1 MGTICRLYG
10 ETFIRRMTEL
20 IEETGIGLGLDVDR
34 VRGDFPILGA
44 TVRGHPLV
52 YLDNAATSQK
62 PRVVIEALTGYY
74 TAQNANIHRGI
85 HYLSEEATEAYERA
99 RARVGQFINA
109 ADPAEIVFVRG
120 TTEAISLVAH
130 SFGRRFIN
138 AGDAIVLSQV
148 EHHSNI
154 VPWQLVAEERGAT
167 IEVIPIDDDGLLDL
181 ETYEKLLSERVKIVA
196 ISHLSN
202 ALGIVYPIGR
212 MIAMAHDRGI
222 PVAVDGA
229 QAAPHMKVDV
239 QELDCDFYMFSGHKV
254 YGPTGVGVLFGKR
267 RWMDEIPPYLGG
279 GGAIRSVDFS
289 GTKFLDPPGKFEAGT
304 PNIAGALGLHVALD
318 YVDSLGLANIEAYE
332 TDLYEYALGVLS
344 EIDDLRIF
352 GRGPSMASV
361 ISFLLG
367 GVHAHDI
374 STFLDSEGI
383 AIRAGHHCA
392 QPLMRRL
399 GIAGTARASF
409 SFYNTKFEV
418 DKLVRGIRNVRR
430 FFFS

>member
-1 MGTICRLYG
+1 
-10 ETFIRRMTEL
+10 MTEL
-20 IEETGIGLGLDVDR
+20 IEETHTGIGFDVER
-34 VRGDFPILGA
+34 VRRDFPILD
-44 TVRGHPLV
+44 TMVRGHPLV

-62 PRVVIEALTGYY
+62 PQVVIDALAAYY
-74 TAQNANIHRGI
+74 TTQNANIHRGI
-85 HYLSEEATEAYERA
+85 HYLSEEATEAYEEA
-99 RARVGQFINA
+99 RVRVGQFINA
-109 ADPAEIVFVRG
+109 EDPAEIVFVRG

-138 AGDAIVLSQV
+138 EGDAIVLSQV

-181 ETYEKLLSERVKIVA
+181 EAYEKVLSERVKIVA
-196 ISHLSN
+196 IPHISN

-212 MIAMAHDRGI
+212 MIAMAHQRGI

-229 QAAPHMKVDV
+229 QAAPHLKIDV

-254 YGPTGVGVLFGKR
+254 YGPTGVGVLFGKG
-267 RWMDEIPPYLGG
+267 RWLEELPPYLGG
-279 GGAIRSVDFS
+279 GGAIRSVDFA
-289 GTKFLDPPGKFEAGT
+289 GTQFLDPPEKFEAGT
-304 PNIAGALGLHVALD
+304 PNISGAIGLRVALD
-318 YVDSLGLANIEAYE
+318 YVGSLGLSDIEAYE
-332 TDLYEYALGVLS
+332 TALCEYAVGALS

-352 GRGPSMASV
+352 GRGPKMASV

-367 GVHAHDI
+367 DVHAHDI

-392 QPLMRRL
+392 QPLMQRL
-399 GIAGTARASF
+399 RIAGTARASF
-409 SFYNTKFEV
+409 SFYNTQREV
-418 DKLVRGIRNVRR
+418 DKLVQGIRKVRR
-430 FFFS
+430 FFFA